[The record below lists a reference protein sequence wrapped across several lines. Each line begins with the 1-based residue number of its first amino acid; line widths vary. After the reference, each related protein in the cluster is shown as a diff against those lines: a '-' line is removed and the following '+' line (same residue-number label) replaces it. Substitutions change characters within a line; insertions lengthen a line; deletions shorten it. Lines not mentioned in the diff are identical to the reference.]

1 MSREHITTHAHRF
14 IDKVISKDMIAVD
27 ATAGNGYDTLY
38 LAQRAKA
45 VIAFDIQPQA
55 IETTRQRTRELTN
68 VTLVLDSHTHL
79 AKYVTAMD
87 LIVFNLG
94 YLPHGDPTIITKTS
108 STLDALKAAI
118 PLLRDRG
125 HLLITGYRGHPG
137 GLDETLQAVA
147 YLSAHPELHVMDAYT
162 YDEPLAP
169 LFMAFQKRL

>member
-1 MSREHITTHAHRF
+1 MTREHITTHAHRF
-14 IDKVISKDMIAVD
+14 IDKVLAKDMIAVD

-55 IETTRQRTRELTN
+55 IDATRQRTQGLSN
-68 VTLVLDSHTHL
+68 VTLVLDSHANL
-79 AKYVTAMD
+79 AKHVQAMD

-94 YLPHGDPTIITKTS
+94 YLPHGDPAVITQTS

-118 PLLRDRG
+118 PLLKDRG

-147 YLSAHPELHVMDAYT
+147 YLSAHQDMHVMDAYT

-169 LFMAFQKRL
+169 LFMAFQKRG

>member
-14 IDKVISKDMIAVD
+14 IDKVISKDLIAVD

-38 LAQRAKA
+38 LAQRAQT

-55 IETTRQRTRELTN
+55 IETTRQRTRELAN
-68 VTLVLDSHTHL
+68 VTLVLDSHAHL
-79 AKYVTAMD
+79 AHHLQGMD

-94 YLPHGDPTIITKTS
+94 YLPHGDPSIITQTS
-108 STLDALKAAI
+108 STLDALKAATG
-118 PLLRDRG
+118 LLHDRG

-147 YLSAHPELHVMDAYT
+147 YLSAHPHLHVVDAYT

>member
-1 MSREHITTHAHRF
+1 MTREHVTTHAHRF
-14 IDKVISKDMIAVD
+14 IDKVVAKDKVAVD

-55 IETTRQRTRELTN
+55 IEATRQRTNGFSN
-68 VTLVLDSHTHL
+68 VTLVLDSHVNL
-79 AKYVTAMD
+79 ANYVQAMD

-94 YLPHGDPTIITKTS
+94 YLPHGDPSIITQPA
-108 STLDALKAAI
+108 STVDALKTAI
-118 PLLRDRG
+118 PLLQDRG
-125 HLLITGYRGHPG
+125 HLVVTFYRGHPG
-137 GLDETLQAVA
+137 GMDETLQAIA
-147 YLSAHPELHVMDAYT
+147 YLSTHPHLQVVDAYT

>member
-1 MSREHITTHAHRF
+1 MNREHITTHAHRF
-14 IDKVISKDMIAVD
+14 IDRVLAKDMIAVD

-55 IETTRQRTRELTN
+55 IETTRHRTNGLNN
-68 VTLVLDSHTHL
+68 VTLVLDSHANL
-79 AKYVTAMD
+79 AKHVQSMD

-94 YLPHGDPTIITKTS
+94 YLPHGNPTIITQTT
-108 STLDALKAAI
+108 STLDALKAATA
-118 PLLRDRG
+118 LLRDRG

-137 GLDETLQAVA
+137 GLDETLQAIA
-147 YLSAHPELHVMDAYT
+147 YLSSHPQLHVVDAYT